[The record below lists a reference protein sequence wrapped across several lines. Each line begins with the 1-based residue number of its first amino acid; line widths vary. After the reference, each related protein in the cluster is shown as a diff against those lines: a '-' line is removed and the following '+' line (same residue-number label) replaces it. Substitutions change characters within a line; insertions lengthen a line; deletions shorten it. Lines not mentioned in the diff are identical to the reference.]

1 MNKFPGYKS
10 SFYIVLLGI
19 VLYLPFLGGAH
30 LFDWD
35 EINFAESAR
44 EMIVSGN
51 YLTVQINFIAFW
63 EKPPLFI
70 WMQVLSMKVFG
81 INEFAARFPNAI
93 CGIITL
99 LTIFHAG
106 KKYRDEKFGWI
117 WLLAYAGS
125 ILPFLYFK
133 SGIID
138 PWFNL
143 FIFLGIVNFIYYLSE
158 NDKRLI
164 KLILSA
170 VFLGLAVLT
179 KGPVALLIFII
190 TFFVYLIFK
199 RFRIKTSFRD
209 ILVFALFLSFTG
221 GFWFI
226 LQILS
231 GNMGIIQDFIVYQI
245 RLFKTE
251 DAGHGGFML
260 YHFIVL
266 FLGVFP
272 ASVFAVYSL
281 LKRDED
287 YMGKSEFNLWM
298 QILFFTVLILFT
310 IVKTK
315 IVHYSSMCYFPIT
328 FFAAVTI
335 RKIISGEIVS
345 GRLMRALL
353 GAIALTFGLIITLIP
368 LIDRVKE
375 TIISRGLIKDDFAI
389 ANLQASGNWT
399 GPESFIGIFFIFG
412 CLWFIRRMKKDP
424 DQSVKGIFVSTML
437 MAFFAMILITPRIES
452 YSQRAAIEF
461 YESVAE
467 EDAYITTLGF
477 KSYAHLYYGKVNPAE
492 NLSVYEKGWLLTGN
506 IDKKAYIVFKIN
518 RKTRYLKEYPDLKIL
533 YEKNGFVFAERDPVL
548 KTNKTI
554 IN

>member
-1 MNKFPGYKS
+1 MNKFPGHKS

-143 FIFLGIVNFIYYLSE
+143 FIFLGIVNFIYYLTE

-209 ILVFALFLSFTG
+209 ILVFALFLGFTG

-281 LKRDED
+281 FKRDED

-353 GAIALTFGLIITLIP
+353 GAIALTFGIIITLIP

-375 TIISRGLIKDDFAI
+375 TIISRGLIKDDFAV

-399 GPESFIGIFFIFG
+399 GSESLPGIFFIFG

>member
-1 MNKFPGYKS
+1 MDKILEHKS

-19 VLYLPFLGGAH
+19 VLYLPFLGSAH

-158 NDKRLI
+158 NDKRII

-190 TFFVYLIFK
+190 TFLVYLIFK

-209 ILVFALFLSFTG
+209 ILVFALFLGFTG

-281 LKRDED
+281 FKRDED
-287 YMGKSEFNLWM
+287 SAGISEFNLWM

-335 RKIISGEIVS
+335 RRIITGEIVP
-345 GRLMRALL
+345 GRLLRAML
-353 GAIALTFGLIITLIP
+353 GAIVLTFGIIISVIP

-375 TIISRGLIKDDFAI
+375 TIISRGLIKDDFAV

-399 GPESFIGIFFIFG
+399 GTESLIGVFFIFG
-412 CLWFIRRMKKDP
+412 CLWFIGSMKKDP
-424 DQSVKGIFVSTML
+424 DRSVKGIFVSTML

-477 KSYAHLYYGKVNPAE
+477 KSYAHLYYGKVNPSE

-533 YEKNGFVFAERDPVL
+533 YEKNGFVFAKRDPVSE
-548 KTNKTI
+548 TNRTI
-554 IN
+554 IY